1 MKQFTNTKKEK
12 EDLEKQVNNSKYS
25 LLFARATRY
34 ISVLAIILFSALTS
48 AQNSPLEAAGKK
60 YTLGEIEVIGS
71 TSYNEQTVIAFTG
84 LKKGD
89 EIYIPGDKISK
100 VLKKLWDL
108 GLFSDINFYLK
119 NVDGDVADLQLEIV
133 EVPKL
138 NEVKVR
144 GIKKRKR
151 AEIVKDNEL
160 QKGTKVTENFI
171 INLKNTLE
179 DKYKEKG
186 FLNIK
191 ANIITTP
198 VVDTTSTDNL
208 VNMTLDIE
216 KGDKVKISSI
226 NIEGNEEFSDWKVKR
241 MMKKTKEKFFLR
253 FWKRSKFIEDEYEAD
268 KERIVKKFKEKGYR
282 DARIISD
289 SVVVKSDTDIAL
301 NIEVKEGKRYYFGNI
316 EFLGNSA
323 YTDAQLNQLMGIRK
337 GDPYNGTILQNK
349 IANKEKPDADDI
361 TNLYQN
367 NGYLFSNI
375 TPVETR
381 IYNDTID
388 FEIRINE
395 GKIAYFNEIR
405 VTGNDKTNDNVI
417 FRNLRTRPGQQYS
430 KQDVMNTIR
439 ELGQLGFFNAENLE
453 PKFENVDPQS
463 GTLDLH
469 YIVEEQGSS
478 QIELQGGYGGG
489 GFIGTLGLRFNNFS
503 IKNIFNKEAYKPV
516 PMGDGQ
522 SLSLRAQAS
531 LAFQNYSLSFVEPWL
546 GGKKPVQFSV
556 SLSQTIQFLFNPLTR
571 RADNDR
577 SFTISGI
584 NIGFA
589 KRLREPD
596 QNFTLSTA
604 IGYQNFQLNN
614 YNIGLFNFPNGFSN
628 NLSFTVGLNRNN
640 TFTNPIFPMGGS
652 EFDVSVKFTLPYSAF
667 NDVDYGELRQQRNE
681 AIANNNQEALANIDQ
696 QRFNWLEFY
705 KIKFSGDWY
714 NNLFDKLVLKTG
726 FEYGF
731 LGAYNNDRGI
741 PPFERFFLGGDGLAG
756 FALDGREIVALRG
769 YPNQSILPRSRTVG
783 GEESFNDGA
792 SIYHK
797 YTMELRYPITLKPTA
812 SIYGLAFVEG
822 GATFDDFK
830 DFTPFEMSRSAGAG
844 LRIFMPAFGLLGID
858 FGYGFDPIP
867 GANTGANGWETHF
880 IIGQQF

>member
-1 MKQFTNTKKEK
+1 LKQFTNIKKEK
-12 EDLEKQVNNSKYS
+12 EDLEKQVNNSKCS
-25 LLFARATRY
+25 LLFARTTRY
-34 ISVLAIILFSALTS
+34 ISVLAIILFSVITN
-48 AQNSPLEAAGKK
+48 AQNSPLESAGKK
-60 YTLGEIEVIGS
+60 YTLGEIEVVGS
-71 TSYNEQTVIAFTG
+71 SSYNEQTVIAFTG

-119 NVDGDVADLQLEIV
+119 NVDGDTADLQLEIV

-138 NEVKVR
+138 NDVKIR
-144 GIKKRKR
+144 GVKKRKR
-151 AEIVKDNEL
+151 SEIVKDNKL
-160 QKGTKVTENFI
+160 QKNTKVTENFI
-171 INLKNTLE
+171 VNLRNNLE

-186 FLNIK
+186 FLNAK
-191 ANIITTP
+191 ANITTTP

-208 VNMTLDIE
+208 VDMTVNIE
-216 KGDKVKISSI
+216 QGDKVKISSI
-226 NIEGNEEFSDWKVKR
+226 NIEGNEQFSDWKVKR

-268 KERIVKKFKEKGYR
+268 KERVIKKFKEKGYR
-282 DARIISD
+282 DARIVND
-289 SVVVKSDTDIAL
+289 SVVVKSDTDIAV
-301 NIEVKEGKRYYFGNI
+301 NIEVKEGDRYYFGNI

-349 IANKEKPDADDI
+349 IANNEKPDADDL

-395 GKIAYFNEIR
+395 GKIAYFNEIL

-453 PKFENVDPQS
+453 PKFESVDPQS

-503 IKNIFNKEAYKPV
+503 IKNLFNKEAYKPV

-531 LAFQNYSLSFVEPWL
+531 IAFQNYSLSFVEPWL
-546 GGKKPVQFSV
+546 GGKKPVQLSV

-584 NIGFA
+584 NVGFA

-596 QNFTLSTA
+596 QNFTLSTNV
-604 IGYQNFQLNN
+604 GYQNFQLNN
-614 YNIGLFNFPNGFSN
+614 YNIGLFRFPNGSSN

-652 EFDVSVKFTLPYSAF
+652 EFDFSVKFTLPYSAF
-667 NDVDYGELRQQRNE
+667 NDVDYEQLRDERNE
-681 AIANNNQEALANIDQ
+681 ALATNDNEALARIDQ

-705 KIKFSGDWY
+705 KVKFSGDWY
-714 NNLFDKLVLKTG
+714 NNLFDKLVLRTR

-792 SIYHK
+792 SIYNK

-812 SIYGLAFVEG
+812 SIYGLAFLEG
-822 GATFDDFK
+822 GATFDQFK

-867 GANTGANGWETHF
+867 GSNTGANGWETHF